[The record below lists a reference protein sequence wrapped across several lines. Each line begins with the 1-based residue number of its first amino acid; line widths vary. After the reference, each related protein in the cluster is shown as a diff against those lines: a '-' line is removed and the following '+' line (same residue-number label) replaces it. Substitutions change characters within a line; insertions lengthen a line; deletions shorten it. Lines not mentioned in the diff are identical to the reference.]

1 MVLKVFKKMRK
12 IIKVLNSIWQVIR
25 IWKTQKI
32 SQKTSWQ
39 LENWEEVKY
48 ILTIF
53 LLHLYYYV
61 LSLSRAS
68 SMWWS
73 YESYCEI
80 SWLLADEKFWLE
92 QETKVLY
99 DVLAEVGRHC
109 WSKEEGWTWWVGFQD
124 WSPPWCWIRFL
135 QKVILIRFCFHRCP
149 SHGQLSGGQS
159 CCPCGW
165 TSYDKL
171 CRDMGSSVDV

>member
-53 LLHLYYYV
+53 
-61 LSLSRAS
+61 
-68 SMWWS
+68 
-73 YESYCEI
+73 YC
-80 SWLLADEKFWLE
+80 
-92 QETKVLY
+92 TY
-99 DVLAEVGRHC
+99 
-109 WSKEEGWTWWVGFQD
+109 T
-124 WSPPWCWIRFL
+124 
-135 QKVILIRFCFHRCP
+135 
-149 SHGQLSGGQS
+149 
-159 CCPCGW
+159 
-165 TSYDKL
+165 TMY
-171 CRDMGSSVDV
+171 